1 MTIEPVELR
10 WVAAHRWSREHIGS
24 CHPRAVAWDLVTLR
38 LTQKGGCPK
47 FHIAQKG
54 GYPRFPA
61 IQFISYSL
69 SNFMSGYL
77 KKIKTKIPYSDKEVD
92 IDVGGKTLILTGGN
106 GCGKTQLMELLF
118 TKLKEYVIEK
128 KNKSIETL
136 QLEFSHAHKQLEK
149 LGPADQHYNHYKEQ
163 IVLLTAKIIE
173 AKNPPILIDRL
184 DEFVVKHQNFQAVL
198 TSFEAMRK
206 SDIAKPSSVTS
217 LDKLRSKENGSTHI
231 RRNNTSAI
239 FEEFLVTN
247 IANQAF
253 SESKKINDD
262 QEEAIRIEKW
272 FNKLEFDLQD
282 LFEDKMLKLVFKS
295 DSFSFEIHQPH
306 KEPYTFQTLSSGF
319 SSIMAVYADLITKVT
334 LRSIDPDELT
344 GIVLIDEIDAHLH
357 VSLQKK
363 ILAFLKKA
371 FPRVQFIITT
381 HSPFVV
387 SSVDDVVIYDLSK
400 LEQVEDLSM
409 YSYEAVLEGL
419 FGILPVSSLLQ
430 QNIKK
435 LAELLKR
442 SPIDIEETQALL
454 AQLPNDEESLDSES
468 LYFVK
473 SAQIAI
479 SKAKR

>member
-1 MTIEPVELR
+1 
-10 WVAAHRWSREHIGS
+10 
-24 CHPRAVAWDLVTLR
+24 
-38 LTQKGGCPK
+38 
-47 FHIAQKG
+47 
-54 GYPRFPA
+54 
-61 IQFISYSL
+61 
-69 SNFMSGYL
+69 MSGYL
-77 KKIKTKIPYSDKEVD
+77 TKIKTKIPYSDKEVD
-92 IDVGGKTLILTGGN
+92 IDLGGKTLILTGDN
-106 GCGKTQLMELLF
+106 GCGKTQLMDFLF
-118 TKLKEYVIEK
+118 TKLKESVIER
-128 KNKSIETL
+128 KNYSIV
-136 QLEFSHAHKQLEK
+136 QLKQNLASYQNQFND
-149 LGPADQHYNHYKEQ
+149 LGPASKNYHHFKEQ
-163 IVLLTAKIIE
+163 IALTKEKITEIE
-173 AKNPPILIDRL
+173 NPPIQIHNL
-184 DEFVVKHQNFQAVL
+184 DEFVVKCQTFQAVL

-217 LDKLRSKENGSTHI
+217 LDALRSKENGPRHI
-231 RRNNTSAI
+231 RRNNTAAI

-253 SESKKINDD
+253 SESKKINDN

-272 FNKLEFDLQD
+272 FNKLEADLQD

-295 DSFSFEIHQPH
+295 DSFSFEIHQSH

-319 SSIMAVYADLITKVT
+319 SSIMAVYADLITKVS

-363 ILAFLKKA
+363 ILAFLKNS
-371 FPRVQFIITT
+371 FPKVQFIVTT

-387 SSVDDVVIYDLSK
+387 SSVDDAVIYDLSK

-419 FGILPVSSLLQ
+419 FGVLPVSSLLQ
-430 QNIKK
+430 KNIKK

-454 AQLPNDEESLDSES
+454 AQLPNDEESLDPES